1 MKKKF
6 IMTALLLSSILT
18 SYACDICGCGT
29 GNYYIGLLPQFNQK
43 FIGVRYQYK
52 YFTSSMKDMPDQFSK
67 DWFQSTELWG
77 GFNIGKKW
85 QVLAILPYQFIHQK
99 TDDGIMNS
107 KGLGDAALM
116 VNYKLFDLA
125 STTSSKKLITQQ
137 LWIGGGIKLPTGK
150 FNADVA
156 AAEIIALANSQVGTG
171 STDFMLNLSHN
182 LRISQFGLNTSFNYK
197 INGANTDKYKFGNR
211 FSASS
216 FAFYAISKNK
226 TVISPNIGLMY
237 EHSSYNTLQKTR
249 VQETNGYLIAASAGI
264 EFGINKISVG
274 ANVQLPVAQNFAS
287 GQTKLGSRAMLH
299 VSYSF

>member
-6 IMTALLLSSILT
+6 IVTAVLLMSIVS

-52 YFTSSMKDMPDQFSK
+52 YFTTHIKDNPGQFSK
-67 DWFQSTELWG
+67 DFFQSTELWG

-85 QVLAILPYQFIHQK
+85 QVLAILPYQFIYQK
-99 TDDGIMNS
+99 TDDGVMNS
-107 KGLGDAALM
+107 TGLGDAAVI

-125 STTSSKKLITQQ
+125 STSAGKKLITQQ

-156 AAEIIALANSQVGTG
+156 ADEVIALANSQVGTG
-171 STDFMLNLSHN
+171 SIDYMLNLSHN
-182 LRISQFGLNTSFNYK
+182 LRISKFGLNTNLNYK

-216 FAFYAISKNK
+216 FAFYAINKNK

-237 EHSSYNTLQKTR
+237 EHSSYNTLEKSK
-249 VQETNGYLIAASAGI
+249 VQETNGHLIATSAGI
-264 EFGINKISVG
+264 EFGFNKISVG
-274 ANVQLPVAQNFAS
+274 ANLQLPIAQEFAS

>member
-6 IMTALLLSSILT
+6 IITALLLNSMLS

-52 YFTSSMKDMPDQFSK
+52 YFNSTMKEMPEHFSK
-67 DWFQSTELWG
+67 DYFHTTEVWG

-85 QVLAILPYQFIHQK
+85 QVLAILPYHIIHMK
-99 TDDGIMNS
+99 TNEGVMNHS
-107 KGLGDAALM
+107 GLGDAALM
-116 VNYKLFDLA
+116 MNYKLFDLA
-125 STTSSKKLITQQ
+125 STSASKKLITQQ

-150 FNADVA
+150 FNADVMD
-156 AAEIIALANSQVGTG
+156 EEVIALANSQSGTG
-171 STDFMLNLSHN
+171 STDFMLNVSHN
-182 LRISQFGLNTSFNYK
+182 LRISKFGLNTNLNYK
-197 INGANTDKYKFGNR
+197 INGANSDKYKYGNR

-216 FAFYAISKNK
+216 FAFYAINKNK

-237 EHSSYNTLQKTR
+237 EHSSYNTLDKSN
-249 VQETNGYLIAASAGI
+249 VQETNGHLIAASAGV
-264 EFGINKISVG
+264 EFGFNKISVG
-274 ANVQLPVAQNFAS
+274 ANLQLPVAQEFAS
-287 GQTKLGSRAMLH
+287 GQTRLGSRAMLH